1 MHVHR
6 WRKDVWVVLRKMEYE
21 AGGRL
26 YLAYK
31 RAQWQAAVN
40 TVMNF

>member
-1 MHVHR
+1 
-6 WRKDVWVVLRKMEYE
+6 MEYE

-31 RAQWQAAVN
+31 RAQWQAALN
-40 TVMNF
+40 TNELLSVCKRW